1 MPSDLTLKAMN
12 SVHRVILRI
21 SGGRMGWDVGNMP
34 VLELTTTGRKS
45 GKPRSVM
52 LTSPVQ
58 EGESIV
64 IVASRGGDDVHPAWY
79 LNLVE
84 NPRVQVKFKG
94 EPTKVMTARTATAE
108 ERARLW
114 PIVEQKYKGY
124 AGYQQRTD
132 REIPL
137 IFLD

>member
-12 SVHRVILRI
+12 TVHRIILRI
-21 SGGRMGWDVGNMP
+21 SGGRLGWEAGNMP

-45 GKPRSVM
+45 GKLRSVM
-52 LTSPVQ
+52 LTSPIQ

-79 LNLVE
+79 LNLVA
-84 NPRVQVKFKG
+84 NPQVQVKLKG
-94 EPTKVMTARTATAE
+94 EPTKTMTARTATAD

>member
-1 MPSDLTLKAMN
+1 MPSNATLKAMN
-12 SVHRVILRI
+12 IAHRIILRVT
-21 SGGRMGWDVGNMP
+21 GGRKGWEAGNMP
-34 VLELTTTGRKS
+34 VLELTTTGRKT

-52 LTSPVQ
+52 LTSPIQ

-64 IVASRGGDDVHPAWY
+64 IVASRGGDDFHPAWY
-79 LNLVE
+79 LNLVD
-84 NPRVQVKFKG
+84 NSRVQVKFKG
-94 EPTKVMTARTATAE
+94 GPTKSMTARTATAE

-124 AGYQQRTD
+124 AGYQQRTG

>member
-1 MPSDLTLKAMN
+1 MPSNATLKAMN
-12 SVHRVILRI
+12 IAHRIIMRVT
-21 SGGRMGWDVGNMP
+21 GGRKGWEAGNMP
-34 VLELTTTGRKS
+34 VLELTTTGRKT

-52 LTSPVQ
+52 LTSPTQ

-64 IVASRGGDDVHPAWY
+64 VVASRGGDDVHPAWY
-79 LNLVE
+79 LNLVA
-84 NPRVQVKFKG
+84 NPQVRVKFKG
-94 EPTKVMTARTATAE
+94 QPTKTMTARTATAA

>member
-12 SVHRVILRI
+12 TAHRIVLLI
-21 SGGRMGWDVGNMP
+21 SGGRMGWEAGNMP

-45 GKPRSVM
+45 GKLRSVM
-52 LTSPVQ
+52 LTSPIQ
-58 EGESIV
+58 EGGSIV

-94 EPTKVMTARTATAE
+94 EPAKAMTARTATTE

>member
-1 MPSDLTLKAMN
+1 
-12 SVHRVILRI
+12 
-21 SGGRMGWDVGNMP
+21 MGWQAGNMP

-52 LTSPVQ
+52 LTSPIH

-79 LNLVE
+79 LNLVA
-84 NPRVQVKFKG
+84 NPKVQVRFKG
-94 EPTKVMTARTATAE
+94 QPTKTMTARTATAE

>member
-1 MPSDLTLKAMN
+1 VPSDFTLKAMN
-12 SVHRVILRI
+12 AAHRMILSL
-21 SGGRMGWDVGNMP
+21 SGGRLGWDAGNMP

-45 GKPRSVM
+45 GKPRSVL
-52 LTSPVQ
+52 LTSPIQ

-64 IVASRGGDDVHPAWY
+64 VVASRGGDDVHPAWY
-79 LNLVE
+79 LNLLE
-84 NPRVQVKFKG
+84 NPRVRVKFKG
-94 EPTKVMTARTATAE
+94 GPTKEMTARTATAA

-137 IFLD
+137 VFLE

>member
-1 MPSDLTLKAMN
+1 MN
-12 SVHRVILRI
+12 SIHRIILGI

-52 LTSPVQ
+52 LTSPIQ

-79 LNLVE
+79 LNLVA

-94 EPTKVMTARTATAE
+94 GPTLAMTARTATAE

-114 PIVEQKYKGY
+114 PIVEQRYKGY

-137 IFLD
+137 VFLE

>member
-1 MPSDLTLKAMN
+1 MPSNATLKAMN
-12 SVHRVILRI
+12 IAHRIILRVT
-21 SGGRMGWDVGNMP
+21 GGRKGWEAGNMP
-34 VLELTTTGRKS
+34 VLELTTTGRKT

-52 LTSPVQ
+52 LTSPIQ

-64 IVASRGGDDVHPAWY
+64 IVASRGGDDFHPAWY
-79 LNLVE
+79 LNLVD
-84 NPRVQVKFKG
+84 NSRVQVKFKG
-94 EPTKVMTARTATAE
+94 GPTKSMTARTATAE

>member
-12 SVHRVILRI
+12 TVHRVILRI
-21 SGGRMGWDVGNMP
+21 SGGRLGWEAGNMP

-45 GKPRSVM
+45 GKLRSVM
-52 LTSPVQ
+52 LTSPIQ

-79 LNLVE
+79 LNLVA
-84 NPRVQVKFKG
+84 NPQVQVKLKG
-94 EPTKVMTARTATAE
+94 EPTKTMTARTATAD

>member
-12 SVHRVILRI
+12 IVHRVILRI

-64 IVASRGGDDVHPAWY
+64 IVASRGGDDVHPTWY

-94 EPTKVMTARTATAE
+94 EPTKVMTARTATAS

>member
-12 SVHRVILRI
+12 TVHRVILRI
-21 SGGRMGWDVGNMP
+21 SGGRLGWEAGNMP

-45 GKPRSVM
+45 GKLRSVM
-52 LTSPVQ
+52 LTSPIQ

-84 NPRVQVKFKG
+84 NPQVQVKLKG
-94 EPTKVMTARTATAE
+94 EPTKTMTARTATAT

>member
-1 MPSDLTLKAMN
+1 MPSNATLKAMN
-12 SVHRVILRI
+12 IAHRIIMRVT
-21 SGGRMGWDVGNMP
+21 GGRKGWEAGNMP
-34 VLELTTTGRKS
+34 VLELTTTGRKT

-52 LTSPVQ
+52 LTSPMQ

-64 IVASRGGDDVHPAWY
+64 VVASRGGDDVHPAWY
-79 LNLVE
+79 LNLVA

-94 EPTKVMTARTATAE
+94 QPTKTMTARTATAA

-137 IFLD
+137 VFLD

>member
-1 MPSDLTLKAMN
+1 MPSNATLKAMN
-12 SVHRVILRI
+12 IAHRIILRVT
-21 SGGRMGWDVGNMP
+21 GGRKGWEAGNMP
-34 VLELTTTGRKS
+34 VLELTTTGRKT

-52 LTSPVQ
+52 LTSPTQ

-64 IVASRGGDDVHPAWY
+64 VVASRGGDDVHPAWY
-79 LNLVE
+79 LNLVA
-84 NPRVQVKFKG
+84 NPQVQVKFKG
-94 EPTKVMTARTATAE
+94 QPTKTMTARTATAA

>member
-1 MPSDLTLKAMN
+1 MPSNATLKAMN
-12 SVHRVILRI
+12 IAHRIILRVT
-21 SGGRMGWDVGNMP
+21 GGRKGWEAGNMP
-34 VLELTTTGRKS
+34 VLELTTTGRKT

-52 LTSPVQ
+52 LTSPIQ

-64 IVASRGGDDVHPAWY
+64 IVASRGGDDFHPAWY
-79 LNLVE
+79 LNLVD
-84 NPRVQVKFKG
+84 NSRVQVKFKG
-94 EPTKVMTARTATAE
+94 GSTKSMTARTATAE

>member
-1 MPSDLTLKAMN
+1 MPSNATLKAMN
-12 SVHRVILRI
+12 IAHRIILRVT
-21 SGGRMGWDVGNMP
+21 GGRKGWEAGNMP
-34 VLELTTTGRKS
+34 VLELTTTGRKT

-52 LTSPVQ
+52 LTSPMQ

-64 IVASRGGDDVHPAWY
+64 VVASRGGDDVHPAWY
-79 LNLVE
+79 LNLVA
-84 NPRVQVKFKG
+84 NPQVQVKFKG
-94 EPTKVMTARTATAE
+94 QPTKTMTARTATAA

-137 IFLD
+137 VFLD

>member
-12 SVHRVILRI
+12 TVHRVILRI
-21 SGGRMGWDVGNMP
+21 SGGRLGWEAGNMP

-45 GKPRSVM
+45 GKLRSVM
-52 LTSPVQ
+52 LTSPIQ

-79 LNLVE
+79 LNLVA
-84 NPRVQVKFKG
+84 NPQVQVKLKG
-94 EPTKVMTARTATAE
+94 KPTKTMTARTATAD

>member
-1 MPSDLTLKAMN
+1 MPSNATLKAMN
-12 SVHRVILRI
+12 IAHRIILRVT
-21 SGGRMGWDVGNMP
+21 GGRKGWEAGDMP
-34 VLELTTTGRKS
+34 VLELTTTGRKT

-52 LTSPVQ
+52 LTSPIQ

-64 IVASRGGDDVHPAWY
+64 IVASRGGDDFHPAWY
-79 LNLVE
+79 LNLVD
-84 NPRVQVKFKG
+84 NSRVQVKFKG
-94 EPTKVMTARTATAE
+94 GPTKSMTARTATAE